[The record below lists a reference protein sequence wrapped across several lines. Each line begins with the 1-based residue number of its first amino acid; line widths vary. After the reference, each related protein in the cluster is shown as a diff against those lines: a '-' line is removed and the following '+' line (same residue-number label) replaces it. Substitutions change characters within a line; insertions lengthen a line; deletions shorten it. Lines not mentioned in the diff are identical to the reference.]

1 MKLKNLIA
9 VFAVGAAIASCGTKK
24 ENMAEKLAGAWSG
37 SNTIEITMTDS
48 TGNTII
54 QQLVAPMDIEYAADS
69 TFTALITIN
78 DTTLIKMGGVVNYTD
93 SLISM
98 SGTMATTTTM
108 DIAGEVKMN
117 EDETIAITY
126 KGTTPEVNVS
136 HKGTVTATR
145 KTK

>member
-108 DIAGEVKMN
+108 DIAG
-117 EDETIAITY
+117 
-126 KGTTPEVNVS
+126 
-136 HKGTVTATR
+136 
-145 KTK
+145 

>member
-1 MKLKNLIA
+1 MKLKSLIA
-9 VFAVGAAIASCGTKK
+9 VFAVVAAIASCGTKK
-24 ENMAEKLAGAWSG
+24 VNISDKLTGAWSG

-69 TFTALITIN
+69 TFTAVITIN

-98 SGTMATTTTM
+98 TGTMATTTAM
-108 DIAGEVKMN
+108 DIKGEVKLN
-117 EDETIAITY
+117 EDETIAIIY
-126 KGTTPEVNVS
+126 NGTTPEVNVS

-145 KTK
+145 KAK